1 MIGPRR
7 VLVTGAGRRIGA
19 GLSIALAEAGWH
31 VVLHYNQAATE
42 AQTLCE
48 TLTAAGRT
56 VELVQADLAKPDD
69 IDKLMAQARS
79 TGPLDAVI
87 NNASLFAY
95 DDSDTISAS
104 EIDRHMAVN
113 VTAPAL
119 LIRALND
126 QMPEGRQGAVI
137 NMLDAKLFGINP
149 DLSLIHI

>member
-31 VVLHYNQAATE
+31 VVLHYNQAAKE

-69 IDKLMAQARS
+69 IDKLMEQHGHPARLMLLS
-79 TGPLDAVI
+79 IMPLCLPMMILIQFRLLKLTGI
-87 NNASLFAY
+87 W
-95 DDSDTISAS
+95 
-104 EIDRHMAVN
+104 R
-113 VTAPAL
+113 
-119 LIRALND
+119 
-126 QMPEGRQGAVI
+126 
-137 NMLDAKLFGINP
+137 
-149 DLSLIHI
+149 